1 MRRAVSASLG
11 ILFIVTASVAI
22 WVLPASAASNVTLSG
37 DTCGSPGPDVTLNGT
52 WNAAATTCTVSGFAS
67 IGPGSTLTV
76 PLGTTLAD
84 TSPTYPF
91 DNDGTIVNSGAI
103 EACLWNDFGTG
114 ATQNQTSATFEIAP
128 LASCRSSEHEVYIG
142 GSFSNR
148 GTYTNSGTL
157 VVDGFHGGAT
167 FTNFCGSIYTASG
180 VVDVTQGGV
189 LILASGCP
197 QTITASA
204 PTTGQVGGGYT
215 VAASASSGLPVA
227 LALDATSAGCTLA
240 GTMVSFTGAGT
251 CVVDATQ
258 SGDTTFAAAPEVQ
271 LPTAVSLLAQTIT
284 ASAPTTG
291 QVGGG
296 YTVAASAS
304 SGLPVALALDA
315 TSAGCTLAGTMVS
328 FTGAGTCVIDA
339 TQPGDT
345 TFAAAPAVQLPTA
358 VSVVSESQSI
368 TFGPLPD
375 RVVGT
380 PPFSV
385 SASASSGL
393 PVTLSS
399 LTPSVCSVAGT
410 TVRPLA
416 TGTCSLEATQGGD
429 ANWQPAAPVTQS
441 FEVFALLRVCLPRG
455 VVMRHGNPLFVVFSL
470 DDARYRPLPS
480 AIASTAAI
488 SVTFGSG
495 QPATASY
502 VPFLQEFTAL
512 LPGSRLATPGRY
524 PVTFTSTTP
533 AVPIPTTT
541 IWVTVDS
548 WQQWAKRMN
557 AGEEPGWCGA

>member
-258 SGDTTFAAAPEVQ
+258 SGDTTFAAAP
-271 LPTAVSLLAQTIT
+271 
-284 ASAPTTG
+284 
-291 QVGGG
+291 
-296 YTVAASAS
+296 
-304 SGLPVALALDA
+304 
-315 TSAGCTLAGTMVS
+315 
-328 FTGAGTCVIDA
+328 
-339 TQPGDT
+339 
-345 TFAAAPAVQLPTA
+345 AVQLPTA